1 MSEMTLIGIRYEPQ
15 APSLPPR
22 SGGEGGDDRRSE
34 PGGGQ
39 ETWKSALGMQTP
51 PKFSSPTPAQ
61 IAVPPPLTPPHRFAG
76 GGEPKRR
83 ARNPPSQLR
92 ERRHLDAGGFQLFPH
107 ATRRFHRM
115 RRIAVHA
122 HRLDRRLEPR
132 ARRGD
137 ERADLAARDEA
148 PPLGIAAVGIDL
160 RDRLDAGTL
169 HRPELLAQRDGEIFE
184 RTVDRAHRARDRVG
198 DFAIDLGN

>member
-15 APSLPPR
+15 APSLSPR
-22 SGGEGGDDRRSE
+22 SGGEGGEDRRSE

-137 ERADLAARDEA
+137 DRAGLDHLEHPVGGLVGIRDQRADLAARDEA

-169 HRPELLAQRDGEIFE
+169 HRPELLAQRDG
-184 RTVDRAHRARDRVG
+184 
-198 DFAIDLGN
+198 